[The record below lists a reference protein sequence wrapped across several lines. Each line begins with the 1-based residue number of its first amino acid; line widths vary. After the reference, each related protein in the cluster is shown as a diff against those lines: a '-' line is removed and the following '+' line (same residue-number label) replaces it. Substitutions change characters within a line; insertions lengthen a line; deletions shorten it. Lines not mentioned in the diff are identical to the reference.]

1 MATKSLYKDTFKFSD
16 LMIEMTKNKKP
27 KVPENELVFGKTFS
41 DHMFLVEW
49 KKDDGW
55 GIPTIIPYG
64 NLNIEPSAQVFHYG
78 IECFEGMKAFKD
90 SKGQVRLFRPND
102 NMKRFFSSA
111 ERLALPTFDKNELL
125 DCLKKL
131 VIIDKEWIPSS
142 TGYSLYIRPTLISSS
157 RNLGV
162 SPPSK
167 ALLFIILSPVGP
179 YYSTGFKPV
188 SLLVPDTYVRAWIG
202 GTGRFKAG
210 CNYAPTIKA
219 QMEAEKKGH
228 NQVLWHYNGQVSE
241 VGSMNFF
248 LFWKNKK
255 GEKELITPS
264 LVDGIVLPGVIRQ
277 SILDLTRK
285 WGEFKVSEANFTI
298 EELITAVREKR
309 VIEAFGSGTSAVIAP
324 VKGIEYKERFYD
336 IPVGK
341 GATGELAQRLWDSLI
356 DIQYGKVQSEWSV
369 VIN

>member
-1 MATKSLYKDTFKFSD
+1 
-16 LMIEMTKNKKP
+16 
-27 KVPENELVFGKTFS
+27 
-41 DHMFLVEW
+41 
-49 KKDDGW
+49 
-55 GIPTIIPYG
+55 
-64 NLNIEPSAQVFHYG
+64 
-78 IECFEGMKAFKD
+78 
-90 SKGQVRLFRPND
+90 
-102 NMKRFFSSA
+102 
-111 ERLALPTFDKNELL
+111 
-125 DCLKKL
+125 
-131 VIIDKEWIPSS
+131 
-142 TGYSLYIRPTLISSS
+142 
-157 RNLGV
+157 
-162 SPPSK
+162 
-167 ALLFIILSPVGP
+167 
-179 YYSTGFKPV
+179 
-188 SLLVPDTYVRAWIG
+188 
-202 GTGRFKAG
+202 
-210 CNYAPTIKA
+210 
-219 QMEAEKKGH
+219 
-228 NQVLWHYNGQVSE
+228 
-241 VGSMNFF
+241 MNFF